1 MAANSQRSKTRVLF
15 PSSRVLRGLCHDFP
29 HIISW
34 PLRLC
39 MAAGTFVP
47 PGGGTH
53 STMLLALP
61 PSAGTGP
68 LGPGKPCVS
77 FKAYGPYIKF
87 KTHKPRKEVRQER
100 RSLSSQGLGNSSG
113 HGSRAIARE
122 SENFPKRS
130 ERAGRASDPLRTSR
144 RSWHTFAACVILNH
158 IFAGQETPSRVK
170 PLARVCLTHEMR
182 WSLARLSSASS
193 EMTLFAS

>member
-53 STMLLALP
+53 STLLLALASKRLP
-61 PSAGTGP
+61 GEPARSDQESPASHSKPTGH
-68 LGPGKPCVS
+68 
-77 FKAYGPYIKF
+77 
-87 KTHKPRKEVRQER
+87 T
-100 RSLSSQGLGNSSG
+100 LSS
-113 HGSRAIARE
+113 
-122 SENFPKRS
+122 K
-130 ERAGRASDPLRTSR
+130 RTSR
-144 RSWHTFAACVILNH
+144 ERKYVKNGDLCPHRDWEIR
-158 IFAGQETPSRVK
+158 AGTDPER
-170 PLARVCLTHEMR
+170 
-182 WSLARLSSASS
+182 
-193 EMTLFAS
+193 